1 MKNRFFGETIN
12 VTGLV
17 TGGDLIDQLRE
28 RDGDWLIFPDSM
40 LRHEGDR
47 FLDDVTPQ
55 QVEEQVGLPVRV
67 VPVGGDAL
75 VEALLL

>member
-1 MKNRFFGETIN
+1 
-12 VTGLV
+12 
-17 TGGDLIDQLRE
+17 
-28 RDGDWLIFPDSM
+28 M